1 MAPVLARRRPKLVP
15 GLPRSLAFR
24 SKLADN
30 PPVPTEILTLI
41 AADAAAPRLD
51 AMVEALT
58 EMLGGLGARTAQP
71 DWLAPGVAC
80 DLPFVGLEPDQADA
94 AARLLIAERFAG
106 NPVDLVVQHAAG
118 RRKSLLLADMESTII
133 ENEMLDEL
141 ADFLGWRDEVAAIT
155 SRAMNGEL
163 DFVAALEARVA
174 LLRGMDAA
182 RLDEAAGR
190 IRVTPGAAAL
200 VATMRANG
208 AAAVL
213 VSGGFRVFTAMV
225 REALGFDADIAND
238 LLVADG
244 RITGEVGRPIVTR
257 DTKLECLKRFAA
269 ERGIGLAATAAVGD
283 GANDLPML
291 LAAGIGV
298 AFRAKPAV
306 AAATRVR
313 IDHADLTALLYAQGY
328 RDGEIVRPP
337 ARRGE

>member
-1 MAPVLARRRPKLVP
+1 MET
-15 GLPRSLAFR
+15 GCHCEERSEQSNLDETIRAFGGR
-24 SKLADN
+24 ITSTS
-30 PPVPTEILTLI
+30 VMTLI
-41 AADAAAPRLD
+41 AGPAAVGLLPDILAALARELPRADA
-51 AMVEALT
+51 
-58 EMLGGLGARTAQP
+58 P
-71 DWLAPGVAC
+71 DWLAAGVAC
-80 DLPFVGLEPDQADA
+80 DVPLRGVADETATA
-94 AARLLIAERFAG
+94 AARSAIGDAA
-106 NPVDLVVQHAAG
+106 VDVLVQPADG
-118 RRKSLLLADMESTII
+118 RRKRVLVADLESTII

-141 ADFLGWRDEVAAIT
+141 ADFLGLRDEVAAIT